1 MDLSPAW
8 STISSSPW
16 VLALFALGS
25 GVVVSRT
32 YLRLR
37 WMHLAI
43 RGRDVQRR
51 FTGATRSAVL
61 RRAGNRCEHHYF
73 YFLRCPETTQLEVDH
88 IHPHSRGGST
98 TLGNGQVLCKR
109 HNRLKGAR
117 IPFTWELNRLATVRR
132 RYFPPSVE
140 TAVVRRQPRSGV
152 KPASP
157 PHPHEASFSEAPI
170 ASMCPLTAEELLGM
184 WSATYGI
191 DLSMQHRAAF
201 LSHPAITDI
210 CRSTREEIAAELP
223 HHQRLDDLSAA
234 LSTHCHA

>member
-25 GVVVSRT
+25 GVVASRT

-43 RGRDVQRR
+43 RGRDAQRR
-51 FTGATRSAVL
+51 FTGATRSTVL

-73 YFLRCPETTQLEVDH
+73 YVLRCPETTHLEVDH

-117 IPFTWELNRLATVRR
+117 IPFTWELNRLAALRR
-132 RYFPPSVE
+132 GYFSPGVDTDVMRRE
-140 TAVVRRQPRSGV
+140 TRNGTTHLERARELAVPLPKV
-152 KPASP
+152 
-157 PHPHEASFSEAPI
+157 
-170 ASMCPLTAEELLGM
+170 PLTQSRALSAEELLDM
-184 WSATYGI
+184 WIATYGI
-191 DLSMQHRAAF
+191 DLSAEHRTEFLAHSAIETLGAF
-201 LSHPAITDI
+201 
-210 CRSTREEIAAELP
+210 TRDEVSIELP
-223 HHQRLDDLSAA
+223 HHQRLDELAAA
-234 LSTHCHA
+234 LGARCHC